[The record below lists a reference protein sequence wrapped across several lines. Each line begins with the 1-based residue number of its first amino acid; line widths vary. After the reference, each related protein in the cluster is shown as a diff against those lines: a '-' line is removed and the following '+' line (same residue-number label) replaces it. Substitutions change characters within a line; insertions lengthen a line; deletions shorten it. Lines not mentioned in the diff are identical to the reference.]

1 MGKKINEPAVRQSRD
16 LRPDRKRKTN
26 RDHPQGLETV
36 PRRQRDPFFHNGT
49 RVNLVQV
56 WDHEPDGSITFN
68 LLYTFE
74 QNEKIVQKEI
84 FEEHYHPFPLR
95 IVKEKLSDLGYEEL
109 SLRPFPCDIPETDFE
124 KMEWYRVIARKTREN
139 CMNR

>member
-1 MGKKINEPAVRQSRD
+1 M
-16 LRPDRKRKTN
+16 
-26 RDHPQGLETV
+26 
-36 PRRQRDPFFHNGT
+36 
-49 RVNLVQV
+49 QV

-84 FEEHYHPFPLR
+84 FEEHYLPFSKDM
-95 IVKEKLSDLGYEEL
+95 VAEKLAEMGYTDIAMRPHPCQEL

>member
-1 MGKKINEPAVRQSRD
+1 M
-16 LRPDRKRKTN
+16 
-26 RDHPQGLETV
+26 
-36 PRRQRDPFFHNGT
+36 
-49 RVNLVQV
+49 QV

-124 KMEWYRVIARKTREN
+124 KMEWYRVIARKTREH

>member
-1 MGKKINEPAVRQSRD
+1 M
-16 LRPDRKRKTN
+16 
-26 RDHPQGLETV
+26 
-36 PRRQRDPFFHNGT
+36 
-49 RVNLVQV
+49 QV

-109 SLRPFPCDIPETDFE
+109 FLRPFPCDIPETDFE

-139 CMNR
+139 SMHR

>member
-1 MGKKINEPAVRQSRD
+1 M
-16 LRPDRKRKTN
+16 
-26 RDHPQGLETV
+26 
-36 PRRQRDPFFHNGT
+36 
-49 RVNLVQV
+49 QV

-109 SLRPFPCDIPETDFE
+109 SLRPFPRDIPETDFE

>member
-1 MGKKINEPAVRQSRD
+1 M
-16 LRPDRKRKTN
+16 
-26 RDHPQGLETV
+26 
-36 PRRQRDPFFHNGT
+36 
-49 RVNLVQV
+49 QV

-84 FEEHYHPFPLR
+84 FEEHYHPFPLQ
-95 IVKEKLSDLGYEEL
+95 IVKEKLSDLGYEEF